1 MKGCPKKKKNMVTRE
16 KMAIKGHVLMII
28 FKKRKMRKRWGRGGN
43 NDRTFNNGPS
53 SDISWMIDVGASVP
67 SIFFVLFITLIIQGV
82 EWW

>member
-1 MKGCPKKKKNMVTRE
+1 
-16 KMAIKGHVLMII
+16 
-28 FKKRKMRKRWGRGGN
+28 MRKRWGRGGN